1 VALFRRP
8 KPPAEV
14 TARLERH
21 DRLLAWG
28 TLDGG
33 GYAAATRL
41 GLLYGGPHGYEG
53 RLGWHEI
60 DKVAWADGVMEIIP
74 DTEVAD
80 GVVEPLP
87 PLRLVFTEPGEMPVV
102 VRDRVTRSIVVNTHH
117 RFGGGGGVRVLAR
130 RVAGQDGLRWLLRYD
145 RGTDRENPELR
156 AEAEALL
163 AEVRGDN

>member
-1 VALFRRP
+1 MALFRRR

-41 GLLYGGPHGYEG
+41 GLLYGADG

-80 GVVEPLP
+80 GVVEPSP
-87 PLRLVFTEPGEMPVV
+87 PLRLVFTEPDEMPVV

-117 RFGGGGGVRVLAR
+117 RFDDGGGVRVLAR

-145 RGTDRENPELR
+145 RGTDRENPEFK

-163 AEVRGDN
+163 AEVRGDT

>member
-1 VALFRRP
+1 MALFRRH

-28 TLDGG
+28 ALDGG
-33 GYAAATRL
+33 GYAAASRL
-41 GLLYGGPHGYEG
+41 GLLYGADG

-74 DTEVAD
+74 DIEVAD
-80 GVVEPLP
+80 GVVEPAP
-87 PLRLVFTEPGEMPVV
+87 PVRLVFTEPGDMPLV

-117 RFGGGGGVRVLAR
+117 QFGGGGGVRVLAR

-145 RGTDRENPELR
+145 RGTDREDPEVR
-156 AEAEALL
+156 ARAEALL
-163 AEVRGDN
+163 AEVRAGE

>member
-1 VALFRRP
+1 MALFGRR
-8 KPPAEV
+8 KVPAEI
-14 TARLERH
+14 TARIERH

-28 TLDGG
+28 ELTGG

-41 GLLYGGPHGYEG
+41 GLLYGEDG

-80 GVVEPLP
+80 GVVEPAP
-87 PLRLVFTEPGEMPVV
+87 PVRLVFTEAGDMPLV

-117 RFGGGGGVRVLAR
+117 RFPGGGGVRVLAR

-145 RGTDRENPELR
+145 RGTDRENPQFK
-156 AEAEALL
+156 AEADALL
-163 AEVRGDN
+163 AEVRTDQ